1 MKDKDIYDLLKEYKF
16 DFSEEVEEPINDLD
30 RKKIKDLVK
39 LKVKEDKKTSKRKSL
54 KPILITA
61 LIALIII
68 SSFSPM
74 GKKVIAEIKEKLF
87 FNPGLGVVST
97 EEEIYILGNPLVID
111 ERNLIRSIASQKDGL
126 SLDIWFESDGA
137 KKLKDINKNVKLK
150 MEDKTIIES
159 ESYYSSSGGKMDFAS
174 LYFKTDKILNEVTLL
189 VYDKEVK
196 VKLEKPEILYGY
208 DEVGETSLDNEIQV
222 GSNKYFFDNKTYISL
237 WSKELYENN
246 EITSLSFDAEDIIA
260 IDSEGKEYKVFLSPI
275 SGYGREFYIDEVID
289 KPLEIKINKLTL
301 KYNIDNQELIK
312 LDIPK
317 EDEAIEV
324 NKEVEI
330 ESINKSLILKEIK
343 SIKNENGDVIELL
356 IDLNEEENEK
366 NKIISIFNSK
376 RSGYSQASKDGI
388 AILDENK
395 VEEANE
401 RIYGILKEDLSSK
414 ENKIKKVY
422 IELNHIVMEKKG
434 EWKFILE

>member
-97 EEEIYILGNPLVID
+97 EEEIYILGNPLIVD
-111 ERNLIRSIASQKDGL
+111 EKILIKSILSQKDGL
-126 SLDIWFESDGA
+126 YLEIFVENKGA
-137 KKLKDINKNVKLK
+137 KKLKEINENVKLK
-150 MEDKTIIES
+150 TGEEILKVENH
-159 ESYYSSSGGKMDFAS
+159 YSASSGNIAFSS
-174 LYFKTDKILNEVTLL
+174 LYFKTNEFLKEVTLL

-196 VKLEKPEILYGY
+196 VNLEKPNILYGY
-208 DEVGETSLDNEIQV
+208 DEVGVVSFDNGIQV
-222 GSNKYFFDNKTYISL
+222 GANKYFFDNKTYISL

-246 EITSLSFDAEDIIA
+246 EITSLSFDVEDIIA
-260 IDSEGKEYKVFLSPI
+260 IDSEGKEYKVFSSSI
-275 SGYGREFYIDEVID
+275 IGYGREFYIDEIID

-388 AILDENK
+388 AILDENE

-401 RIYGILKEDLSSK
+401 RIYGIWKEDLSSK